1 MTIYVANLSQKYQ
14 EKVIYE
20 NLNLQFEPNKTYA
33 IIGPS
38 GSGKSTILNSLAR
51 IIRPTQGQI
60 SIDNQNIWKIKEQK
74 FFKEYLG
81 YVFQNYALIDEK
93 TVAYN
98 LSLVN
103 KNIDQQIEAL
113 SDYGLDS
120 DLLKSKIYELS
131 GGQAQHVS
139 MARMA
144 LKKPKIILADEPTGA
159 LDEKTGA
166 DIIARI
172 LDLATP
178 VTYVIIATHDPHIY
192 NQVDVVINLEKLLA
206 GGNNNDYEN

>member
-1 MTIYVANLSQKYQ
+1 MTIYVTNLSQKYHN
-14 EKVIYE
+14 KVIYE

-38 GSGKSTILNSLAR
+38 GSGKSTILNSLAI

-60 SIDNQNIWKIKEQK
+60 LVDNQNIWKIKEQK

-103 KNIDQQIEAL
+103 KDINQQIEAL
-113 SDYGLDS
+113 SAYELEAN
-120 DLLKSKIYELS
+120 LLKSKIYELS
-131 GGQAQHVS
+131 GGQAQRVS

-166 DIIARI
+166 DIIARF
-172 LDLATP
+172 LELSTP
-178 VTYVIIATHDPHIY
+178 KTYVIIATHDPHIY
-192 NQVDVVINLEKLLA
+192 NQVDVVINLEELLT
-206 GGNNNDYEN
+206 GGTGHAYEN

>member
-1 MTIYVANLSQKYQ
+1 MTIQVKKLTQKYR
-14 EKVIYE
+14 EKVVYKNI
-20 NLNLQFEPNKTYA
+20 NLTFEPNKTYA
-33 IIGPS
+33 LIGPS

-51 IIRPTQGQI
+51 IIRPTQGEI
-60 SIDNQNIWKIKEQK
+60 LINNQSIWKIKEQK
-74 FFKEYLG
+74 FFKDYLG

-98 LSLVN
+98 LSLVD
-103 KNIDQQIEAL
+103 KNVKHQLTAL
-113 SDYGLDS
+113 ADYGLDKE
-120 DLLKSKIYELS
+120 LLKSKVYELS
-131 GGQAQHVS
+131 GGQAQRVS

-172 LDLATP
+172 LQLSTP
-178 VTYVIIATHDPHIY
+178 ETYVIIATHDPHIY
-192 NQVDVVINLEKLLA
+192 EQVDVVIDLEKRINEGA
-206 GGNNNDYEN
+206 QHG

>member
-81 YVFQNYALIDEK
+81 YVIQNYALIDEK
-93 TVAYN
+93 TVA
-98 LSLVN
+98 
-103 KNIDQQIEAL
+103 
-113 SDYGLDS
+113 
-120 DLLKSKIYELS
+120 
-131 GGQAQHVS
+131 
-139 MARMA
+139 
-144 LKKPKIILADEPTGA
+144 
-159 LDEKTGA
+159 
-166 DIIARI
+166 
-172 LDLATP
+172 
-178 VTYVIIATHDPHIY
+178 
-192 NQVDVVINLEKLLA
+192 
-206 GGNNNDYEN
+206 